1 VRTLTTQTVRTFIK
15 NLLPQVHRLNYDKR
29 ATRNAQNQ
37 PPKITKR
44 LSMSKLKYLALVTAL
59 AVTGPA
65 SASLLGQQVTGS
77 LEFGSFPGINWFDP
91 GFGAVLSGYLNEFGT
106 TVTIQDPAIEFGYDD
121 GRNRDTANFDDTTLT
136 IRDSVLT
143 TGTNDSFVMTF
154 TSVTPGLFASI
165 SLISDNFSP
174 LLVSPP
180 SLIGDTITIAWAGGN
195 VTVGQDF
202 EAVFRIETNPTNTVP
217 EPATLALMGVGL
229 AGMIGLSKRRRVPA
243 VSA

>member
-1 VRTLTTQTVRTFIK
+1 
-15 NLLPQVHRLNYDKR
+15 
-29 ATRNAQNQ
+29 
-37 PPKITKR
+37 
-44 LSMSKLKYLALVTAL
+44 MSKFKYLALVTAL

-65 SASLLGQQVTGS
+65 SAGLLGQQVTGS
-77 LEFGSFPGINWFDP
+77 LELGNFPGINWFDP
-91 GFGAVLSGYLNEFGT
+91 GFGSVPSGYLNESGT

-121 GRNRDTANFDDTTLT
+121 GRNRDTANFDDNTLT

-165 SLISDNFSP
+165 SLISDNFLP

-180 SLIGDTITIAWAGGN
+180 SLIGDTITITWAGGT
-195 VTVGQDF
+195 VTAGQNF
-202 EAVFRIETNPTNTVP
+202 VAVFEITTNPTNTVP

-229 AGMIGLSKRRRVPA
+229 AGMIGGLGKRRRVPA
-243 VSA
+243 ALT